1 MAALAKDYEVGVATS
16 GAASIVRP
24 VRGAPGMT
32 ADASEPR
39 KAVPVAPWP
48 ESRTEGQ
55 QPPLPAASW
64 QGGSTPSPGSVSAWP
79 FQGCRAGAFRRAGA
93 SSMVDSK
100 AAPASVLPLNGS
112 LTTGTC

>member
-1 MAALAKDYEVGVATS
+1 
-16 GAASIVRP
+16 
-24 VRGAPGMT
+24 MT

-39 KAVPVAPWP
+39 NAGSPLARIPHRRLAAAIPGGILAGGVAP
-48 ESRTEGQ
+48 
-55 QPPLPAASW
+55 
-64 QGGSTPSPGSVSAWP
+64 PSPGSVSAWP
-79 FQGCRAGAFRRAGA
+79 FQSYRAGAFPTGA